1 MNITEIG
8 KHLEHQGWSDDAID
22 EYLSHFGVKGMKWG
36 VRREARQKNR
46 ALNKASRAKDNAD
59 WAKSV
64 EKARAQVQKGEL
76 DRKEYA
82 AVEKYKKDKINL
94 GSRKAKQLLAET
106 RQENW
111 DTYNLSQQAKNG
123 KEAAIQI
130 ASAVGLVM
138 LYGAMSKTATG

>member
-1 MNITEIG
+1 MNIVEIG
-8 KHLEHQGWSDDAID
+8 EHLEHQGWSDDAID
-22 EYLSHFGVKGMKWG
+22 EYLEHFGVKGMKWG
-36 VRREARQKNR
+36 VRREARQRNR

-64 EKARAQVQKGEL
+64 EKARIQVRKGEL
-76 DRKEYA
+76 DKKDFD
-82 AVEKYKKDKINL
+82 AVEQYKKDKINL
-94 GSRKAKQLLAET
+94 GSRKAKQILAEK

-111 DTYNLSQQAKNG
+111 DTYNMSQQAKNG

-138 LYGAMSKTATG
+138 LYGALSTAGNH